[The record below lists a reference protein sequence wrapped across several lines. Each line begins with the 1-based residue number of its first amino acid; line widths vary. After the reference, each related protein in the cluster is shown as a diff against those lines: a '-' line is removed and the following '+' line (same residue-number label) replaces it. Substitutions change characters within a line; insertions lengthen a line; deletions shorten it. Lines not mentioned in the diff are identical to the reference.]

1 MALLEMTYFSKELRK
16 TTRMNVILPED
27 PQGKLKTLWL
37 LHGWSEDSSAWQRFS
52 GIERFV
58 ERRDIAVIMPDG
70 ALSFYNDMAH
80 GPAYFTHI
88 TKELPQMVAK
98 MFGLSTAR
106 EDNFIA
112 GLSMGGYGSLKLGLS
127 CPEQYAGIGCF
138 SASNFVAGF
147 SNPDSSL
154 RMKDPLWLGWMDN
167 IFGEEFNHLMGSRQ
181 DVYHLADEIL
191 ANGKPCPKIYHCI
204 GTEDGGYQ
212 SALETKAFFE
222 SKEGN
227 PFDYKY
233 EEGPGVHDWHFWD
246 AHIASCLKHFGLL

>member
-1 MALLEMTYFSKELRK
+1 MALLEVSYFSKVLAK

-27 PQGKLKTLWL
+27 PTGPLKNLWL

-58 ERRDIAVIMPDG
+58 QGKNIAVIMPDG
-70 ALSFYNDMAH
+70 HLSFYNDMAH
-80 GPAYFTHI
+80 GPDYFTHI
-88 TKELPQMVAK
+88 TKELPEIVNK
-98 MFGLSTAR
+98 MFSLSQKR

-127 CPEQYAGIGCF
+127 CPEQYEGIGCF

-147 SNPDSSL
+147 SDPKSPL
-154 RMKDPLWLGWMDN
+154 RRESPQWLAWMDN
-167 IFGEEFNHLMGSRQ
+167 IFGEEFNHLNGSKQ
-181 DVYHLADEIL
+181 DVYFL
-191 ANGKPCPKIYHCI
+191 ANKILEENKPCPKIYHCI

-212 SALETKAFFE
+212 SAVDTKKFFE

-227 PFDYKY
+227 PFNYKY
-233 EEGPGVHDWHFWD
+233 AEGPGIHDWHFWD
-246 AHIASCLKHFGLL
+246 AHIAECLTHFGLI